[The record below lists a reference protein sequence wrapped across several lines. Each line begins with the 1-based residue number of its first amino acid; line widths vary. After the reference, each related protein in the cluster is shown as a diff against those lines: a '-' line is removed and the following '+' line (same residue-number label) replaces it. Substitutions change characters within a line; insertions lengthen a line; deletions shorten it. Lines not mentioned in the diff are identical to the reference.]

1 MSFDPVTESEVMSWH
16 LSQGGFGKRP
26 AAHAL
31 RMLRE
36 MVELCV
42 ASGATEGEIK
52 MAVRRE
58 CDKAKERGDFLRA
71 HTLAE
76 VTEEFVDVQLLATV
90 FRSYFIHPGNLENM
104 KRLKFDICLKR
115 QWQPDADGVLWRP
128 GTKAAGSSQLEPKS
142 S

>member
-1 MSFDPVTESEVMSWH
+1 MSFDPVTESEIMSWH
-16 LSQGGFGKRP
+16 RSQGGFGKRP

-58 CDKAKERGDFLRA
+58 CDKAKEREEFGKAPMGFI
-71 HTLAE
+71 
-76 VTEEFVDVQLLATV
+76 EEFVDVGLLGV
-90 FRSYFIHPGNLENM
+90 VYRNYFIPRGSLENEM
-104 KRLKFDICLKR
+104 RRKLDICRER
-115 QWQPDADGVLWRP
+115 QWEPDADGVLWRP
-128 GTKAAGSSQLEPKS
+128 GTRPVSGTPLEPKS